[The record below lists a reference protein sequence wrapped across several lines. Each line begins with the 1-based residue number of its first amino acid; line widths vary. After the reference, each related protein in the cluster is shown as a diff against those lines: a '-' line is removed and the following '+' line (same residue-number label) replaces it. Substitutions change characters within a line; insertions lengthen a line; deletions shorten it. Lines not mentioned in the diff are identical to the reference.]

1 MERDKGFNDTRG
13 ENGKSFI
20 VFFRERSVCRGA
32 TKKIDALE
40 GVPNGRRQI
49 KQTQHMK
56 QTKKEVKKR
65 ERAVPELFLEGFEG
79 G

>member
-40 GVPNGRRQI
+40 GVPNGRRPI
-49 KQTQHMK
+49 KQTTQ
-56 QTKKEVKKR
+56 
-65 ERAVPELFLEGFEG
+65 
-79 G
+79 